1 MITSATANKIPE
13 GSPAQQVPD
22 YDAYDNMKLGD
33 FVKLLTVEMQN
44 QDPMN
49 PMENSEI
56 LQQISQIRAI
66 ASNDK
71 MSTTLT
77 SLKLQQD
84 MVSGSAMLNQ
94 TVKAVDVNGLS
105 ITGKVDKVTLT
116 DNKVQLHIGE
126 HTVDLTSI
134 AEINP
139 SENSDDQIAESLASM
154 QLQQDIQSGNSLLNQ
169 AVKGK
174 DAKGK
179 EVTGK
184 VEKVTVSGGKVKLQ
198 IGENSIDLGGVTE
211 VNGSTVAAVQNQQ
224 NLISGSALLYRLITG
239 KNAKGETITGYVDQV
254 SVEGDKVELHIGENI
269 IDLDNITNIHSSLGT
284 NTETEETEE

>member
-1 MITSATANKIPE
+1 MITSTTANKIPE
-13 GSPAQQVPD
+13 GSTAQQVPD

-33 FVKLLTVEMQN
+33 FVKLLTTEMQN

-49 PMENSEI
+49 PMDNSEI

-94 TVKAVDVNGLS
+94 TVKAVDTNGVS
-105 ITGKVDKVTLT
+105 VTGKVDKVTLT

-139 SENSDDQIAESLASM
+139 SENSDDQIAQSLASL
-154 QLQQDIQSGNSLLNQ
+154 QRQQDIASGNALLNQ
-169 AVKGK
+169 EVTGK
-174 DAKGK
+174 DAQGNA
-179 EVTGK
+179 VSGK
-184 VEKVTVSGGKVKLQ
+184 VEKVTVSGNEVKLQ
-198 IGENSIDLGGVTE
+198 IGDKSIGLENVSE
-211 VNGSTVAAVQNQQ
+211 VNGSTIAAIQNEQ
-224 NLISGSALLYRLITG
+224 NLISGSALMYRLITG
-239 KNAKGETITGYVDQV
+239 KNTKGETITGYVDQV
-254 SVEGDKVELHIGENI
+254 SVDGEKVQLHIGENI
-269 IDLDNITNIHSSLGT
+269 IDLDNVTNINSSLGS
-284 NTETEETEE
+284 NSDS